1 MRALAHALFLIAPLA
16 AFAAPRDVREIGPG
30 VSFIEGEFA
39 KGRQPDG
46 NSVVLHGTGGT
57 IVIDTGRH
65 EIHTQK
71 VLAVATR
78 TGVKPEA
85 VINTHWHLDHVGGN
99 VIVRQRYPQAKIIAS
114 GAITNARKGFLADY
128 RAQLAQAVAGM
139 PPDKSAGFRAEMALI
154 DAGDKLEPDEVVT
167 APGER
172 TIAGRKLYIGLERN
186 AATEGDVWVLDR
198 ASGILATGD
207 LVTLPVPFLD
217 TADPDGWAAALERLS
232 KVDAKLVVP
241 GHGEPMKPADLL
253 TYRRAFVALLA
264 CARSQRPA
272 AECSNDWFAGIG
284 DLARGSD
291 PELAKGAM
299 GYYLDNVLRKPAR
312 ANAK

>member
-46 NSVVLHGTGGT
+46 NSLVLHGTGGT

-65 EIHTQK
+65 AIHTQK

>member
-1 MRALAHALFLIAPLA
+1 MKRIALAFA
-16 AFAAPRDVREIGPG
+16 AFAAVSAYGAAGDVREIGPG
-30 VSFIEGEFA
+30 VSLIEGQFA
-39 KGRQPDG
+39 RGRRPDG
-46 NSVVLHGTGGT
+46 NSLVLHGAGAT

-65 EIHTQK
+65 VEHTQK

-78 TGVKPEA
+78 NGLKPEA

-99 VIVRQRYPQAKIIAS
+99 VIVRRKYPQAKIIAS
-114 GAITNARKGFLADY
+114 GAIANARKGFLKEY
-128 RAQLAQAVAGM
+128 REQLAQAVGAM
-139 PPDKSAGFRAEMALI
+139 PPDKSGGMRAEMALI
-154 DAGDKLEPDEVVT
+154 DAGDKLMPDDVVT

-186 AATEGDVWVLDR
+186 AVTEGDVWVLDR
-198 ASGILATGD
+198 ASAILAAGD

-232 KVDAKLVVP
+232 KVDAKLIVP
-241 GHGEPMKPADLL
+241 GHGEPMKPSDLA
-253 TYRRAFVALLA
+253 TYRKAFGALLA
-264 CARSQRPA
+264 CARSQRPSA
-272 AECSNDWFAGIG
+272 DCSKEWFAAIG

-291 PELAKGAM
+291 LSLAQNAM

>member
-1 MRALAHALFLIAPLA
+1 MTRLAWAWFALAASS
-16 AFAAPRDVREIGPG
+16 AFAAPGDVREIGPG

-46 NSVVLHGTGGT
+46 NSLVLHGEGAT

-65 EIHTQK
+65 PEHTQK

-78 TGVKPEA
+78 SGVKPEA

-114 GAITNARKGFLADY
+114 GAIASARKGFLADY
-128 RAQLAQAVAGM
+128 RAQLAQAVASL

-154 DAGDKLEPDEVVT
+154 DAGDKLAPDEVVT
-167 APGER
+167 ASGDR
-172 TIAGRKLYIGLERN
+172 TLAGRRLFIGLERN

-241 GHGEPMKPADLL
+241 GHGEPMKPAGLV
-253 TYRRAFVALLA
+253 TYRKAFDALLA
-264 CARSQRPA
+264 CARSPRA
-272 AECSNDWFAGIG
+272 SAECSKEWFAAIG
-284 DLARGSD
+284 DLARGTD
-291 PELAKGAM
+291 PSLAQGAM
-299 GYYLDNVLRKPAR
+299 AYYLDNVLRKPAR